1 MLVLTR
7 SENDQILIPAL
18 GIKLQVLS
26 IRGKNVKIG
35 IEAPKAISI
44 VRGELVLTE
53 TPTRLPVVGTALAAL
68 ANQVEPKFDQVKVNQ
83 VNGDQVNG
91 DQVLPLQSF
100 ISNVARRKQEALAST
115 GVDYSIDSPS
125 SIVRESRVGYEMCI

>member
-7 SENDQILIPAL
+7 SEDDQILIPAL

-35 IEAPKAISI
+35 IEAPKEISI
-44 VRGELVLTE
+44 VRGELVPAE
-53 TPTRLPVVGTALAAL
+53 TPARLPVAGTALAPFD
-68 ANQVEPKFDQVKVNQ
+68 NQVDPKVDQVKV
-83 VNGDQVNG
+83 DQVKV

-100 ISNVARRKQEALAST
+100 ISNVARRKKEGLAST
-115 GVDYSIDSPS
+115 VVDYSIDSPS
-125 SIVRESRVGYEMCI
+125 SIVRESRVGYEICV